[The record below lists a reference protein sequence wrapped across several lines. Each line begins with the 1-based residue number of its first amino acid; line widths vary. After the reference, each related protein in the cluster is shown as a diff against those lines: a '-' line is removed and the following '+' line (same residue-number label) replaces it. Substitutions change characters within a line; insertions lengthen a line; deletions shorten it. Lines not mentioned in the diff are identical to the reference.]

1 MKILVTG
8 SNGLLGMSLKK
19 ILGPNHIYHTRKDC
33 DLLDYNSTF
42 EYIEKL
48 RYLYNI
54 DTIIHCAAKVGGVLE
69 NLNNND
75 LFFNENLKI
84 NSNVI
89 NSAHVLG
96 IENFVNILS
105 TCIFPSVPNSYPL
118 TADQIDIGPPHN
130 SNSGYSYAKRLSGY
144 QTKIIRQ
151 FTNKNWISIVPTNI
165 YGPNDNFNLESSH
178 VIPALIHKAYLAK
191 KNNENFTVWG
201 DGKTLRQFIYV
212 DDLSNL
218 IVWALKNWNYE
229 TPFMATDNN
238 EIQLLDIIKI
248 ICDKFE
254 IPNDKLV
261 FDLSKPSG
269 QHRKPAKSD
278 IPNDI
283 KLTPI
288 ELGLTQTIDWF
299 VLNYNTLKK

>member
-19 ILGPNHIYHTRKDC
+19 ILGSDHIYHTRNDC
-33 DLLDYNSTF
+33 DLSNYEST
-42 EYIEKL
+42 YSYLSKL
-48 RYLYNI
+48 KNDFNI
-54 DTIIHCAAKVGGVLE
+54 DTIIHCAAKVGGVL
-69 NLNNND
+69 NNINNND
-75 LFFNENLKI
+75 NFFDENLKI

-89 NSAHVLG
+89 NSAHILG

-105 TCIFPSVPNSYPL
+105 TCIFPSIPNSYPL

-151 FTNKNWISIVPTNI
+151 FTNKNWISVVPTNI
-165 YGPNDNFNLESSH
+165 YGPNDNFNLENSH

-191 KNNENFTVWG
+191 KNNDNFTVWG

-218 IVWALKNWNYE
+218 IIWVLKNWNSE
-229 TPFMATDNN
+229 IPFMATDNN
-238 EIQLLDIIKI
+238 EIQLLEIIKI

-254 IPNDKLV
+254 IPNEKIV
-261 FDLSKPSG
+261 FDLSRPSG
-269 QHRKPAKSD
+269 QYRKPAKSD
-278 IPNDI
+278 IPFDI

-288 ELGLTQTIDWF
+288 ECGLTKTIDWF
-299 VLNYNTLKK
+299 TLNYNILKK